1 MVSKRRPS
9 FNPKLFLAS
18 AGDGRSID
26 TYRKGQVVFAQKDPA
41 NAVFYIQSGNVKVA
55 VTSNEG
61 REAVVAILGAN
72 DFFGERCLD
81 GPTQRMTTVTTMTES
96 VIVQLGRTAIV
107 RVIHQEP
114 AFRKLFI
121 GHLLRRAGR
130 LEADLADHLSS
141 SSEKRLARLL
151 LLLASPGRD
160 GKRKP
165 TIPKISQET
174 LAGMIGTTRSRVSHF
189 MNRFRDLGYI
199 GYNGGASGRI
209 DVHDSLSNV
218 VRRPPPLV
226 KA

>member
-18 AGDGRSID
+18 DGEGRSID
-26 TYRKGQVVFAQKDPA
+26 RYRKGEVVFAQRDPA
-41 NAVFYIQSGNVKVA
+41 SAVFYIQSGNVKVA
-55 VTSNEG
+55 VTSDAG
-61 REAVVAILGAN
+61 KEAVVAILGPN

-81 GPTQRMTTVTTMTES
+81 GRTQRMTTVTTMTNS
-96 VIVQLGRTAIV
+96 VIMQLGRAAIV
-107 RVIHQEP
+107 RVINQEP
-114 AFRKLFI
+114 AFCKLFI

-160 GKRKP
+160 GKHKP
-165 TIPKISQET
+165 TIPKINQET
-174 LAGMIGTTRSRVSHF
+174 LAGMIGTTRSRVSFF
-189 MNRFRDLGYI
+189 MNRFRDLGHIDYT
-199 GYNGGASGRI
+199 GGVDSHI
-209 DVHDSLSNV
+209 DVHGSLSSV
-218 VRRPPPLV
+218 VRPAQPLI